1 MIRSILACLDDS
13 ARAPAVF
20 DMAAEVAERFGAKLH
35 PLRVVTLPESS
46 LAAPV
51 SHGDT
56 RPETLAANAVE
67 ELARMALRAPRVQT
81 EPPMVRDGVAP
92 WRQILESS
100 DELDVDLIVLGS
112 HGHRGVYYLLGNTA
126 MRVVNLARR
135 PVLVVHARVDGPAP

>member
-13 ARAPAVF
+13 ARAPLVF
-20 DMAAEVAERFGAKLH
+20 DTAAEIAERFGAKLR
-35 PLRVVTLPESS
+35 PLRVVTLPDTPPKTPLPENP
-46 LAAPV
+46 AA
-51 SHGDT
+51 
-56 RPETLAANAVE
+56 AAVE
-67 ELARMALRAPRVQT
+67 ELARMALRAPRLQI
-81 EPPMVRDGVAP
+81 EPPLIRDGVAP

-135 PVLVVHARVDGPAP
+135 PVLVVHDRVPS